1 VVPQMM
7 TNDQQPPTLLTERQ
21 AALRLG
27 VTIYCLRKWRA
38 RKIGPSYVK
47 LSDNIASGVRYDAHD
62 LEGWIEGRKQHPQT
76 RS

>member
-1 VVPQMM
+1 MM
-7 TNDQQPPTLLTERQ
+7 TNEEQRAMLLTERQ

-47 LSDNIASGVRYDAHD
+47 LSDNSASGVRYDARD
-62 LEGWIEGRKQHPQT
+62 LEGWIEGRKRHPQP

>member
-1 VVPQMM
+1 MM
-7 TNDQQPPTLLTERQ
+7 TNEEQSATLLTEQ
-21 AALRLG
+21 QVAVRLG

-47 LSDNIASGVRYDAHD
+47 LSDNIASGVRYDARD
-62 LEGWIEGRKQHPQT
+62 LEGWIEGRKQHPRP